1 MEVGIA
7 QPIGGDAV
15 ECWRRN
21 DAAEGRWRAEAHV
34 IGDDEEDVGR
44 ALRRHHPRWPR
55 RFGLR
60 RIEADLS
67 LERLRRGRQVAA
79 VDGRS
84 CGGRTRC
91 AGTLWRKTIRPQR
104 EQHRDSDESAWS
116 KPERGGQMYSDH
128 GNLRARAL

>member
-67 LERLRRGRQVAA
+67 EEPGMCGSSLYGNRELSWSANSDSTCA
-79 VDGRS
+79 VLARVGKARS
-84 CGGRTRC
+84 RSR
-91 AGTLWRKTIRPQR
+91 
-104 EQHRDSDESAWS
+104 
-116 KPERGGQMYSDH
+116 
-128 GNLRARAL
+128 